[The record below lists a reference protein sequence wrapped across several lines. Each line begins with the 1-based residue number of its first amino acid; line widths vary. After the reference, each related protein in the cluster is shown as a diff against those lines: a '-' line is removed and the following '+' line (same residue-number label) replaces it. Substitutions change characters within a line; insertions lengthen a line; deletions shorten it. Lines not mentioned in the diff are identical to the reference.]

1 MIAKRNLRDS
11 VAWLRGHGPPRLLL
25 RTTREREREH
35 SCARPMRITAR
46 KPLINRRLSEDG
58 AVTRADGKIPRAILS
73 GQEAPRSVEEIS
85 LLWKRLAV
93 RVGL

>member
-1 MIAKRNLRDS
+1 
-11 VAWLRGHGPPRLLL
+11 
-25 RTTREREREH
+25 
-35 SCARPMRITAR
+35 MRITAR
-46 KPLINRRLSEDG
+46 KPLINRRLSEGG

-93 RVGL
+93 HVGL